1 MADTVVLPRPAEAP
15 LGTSPSLRLTPQDP
29 TGRKSIFHEEV
40 TSVNANGVGQPD
52 RHARELASQL
62 PLKEQVSL
70 LAGSDFWRTVALPHR
85 GVPSI
90 KTTDGPNGARGQWF
104 KNGTPA
110 ALFPCGISLAATWNL
125 DLMEEVGKHL
135 GDETKARG
143 ADVLLAPTVC
153 LHRSPLGGRNF
164 ESFSEDPFL
173 TGKLAAAY
181 IRGLQSKKVA
191 ATIKHFVGNEQETL
205 RMTIDS
211 IIAERPLREIY
222 LKPFEI
228 AIREASPWAL
238 MSSYNLVN
246 GVHADQFLHTMKKI
260 LRDEWK
266 YDGMVMSDWTGT
278 NSVAEAIAAGC
289 ALEMPG
295 PTKWRGERA
304 IRAVEKGE
312 LSAADVERAAG
323 DVLYLIQRTKGFNN
337 DAPEPDERAND
348 NPAIRQVI
356 RQAGAEGLT
365 LLKNERGLLPITSAK
380 KIAIIGPNAKR
391 AIAGGGGSASLN
403 PYYTTTPFDG
413 LANHFEGELI
423 YSRGCDTA
431 KWLPLASPFCTTVDG
446 KPGVTLEYFCQD
458 RFEGAPASV
467 QHKANTDLFLWDSAP
482 KAVLPAYSFKVKT
495 ILTPKTSG
503 THTFSFSSVG
513 PGRLFLDG
521 ELFIDNWDWTEEG
534 EAMFEASEDV
544 IQSIYLEEGK
554 PVQILVESTNEVRPA
569 SKITHGRPTH
579 AYGGCRIGYEE
590 ESRINLLQEAVDA
603 AKKADAAV
611 VFVGLDAE
619 WESEGYDRQT
629 MDLPKNGSQDRLVE
643 AVVAA
648 NPNTIV
654 VNQSGTP
661 VTMPWSERVPAILQ
675 AWYQGQEAGNALA
688 DVLLGRQSP
697 GGKLPTT
704 FPKKLSDNPAYHNW
718 PGENAKVV
726 YGEGIFIGYRHYER
740 CGIEPLFP
748 FGHGLSY
755 TTFCYGDAI
764 ISSRTLEA
772 GGVVKVSVPVTN
784 SGGFAAS
791 EIVQGYIRDI
801 KSKLPRPEK
810 ELQAFG
816 KVFLQPGETKTVHL
830 LFDKYSVGYYDT
842 SLEAY
847 IAEEGRFDVL
857 VGSSSADIRCSTSFE
872 VLESFTWV
880 F

>member
-1 MADTVVLPRPAEAP
+1 MADTVVLPHPAETS
-15 LGTSPSLRLTPQDP
+15 LGASPSLRLTPQDP
-29 TGRKSIFHEEV
+29 SSQHAASRKSKFHEEPSALD
-40 TSVNANGVGQPD
+40 TNDVGQPD
-52 RHARELASQL
+52 RLARDLAAQL

-173 TGKLAAAY
+173 TGKLSAAY

-211 IIAERPLREIY
+211 IIAERPLRELY

-246 GVHADQFLHTMKKI
+246 GVHADQFPHTLKKI

-304 IRAVEKGE
+304 VRAVEKGK
-312 LSAADVERAAG
+312 LSAEDVERAAG
-323 DVLYLIQRTKGFNN
+323 DILYLIQRTKGFNN
-337 DAPEPDERAND
+337 DEPEPEERAND

-380 KIAIIGPNAKR
+380 KIAVVGPNAKR

-403 PYYTTTPFDG
+403 PHYTTTPFEG
-413 LANHFEGELI
+413 LAGQFDGELI

-431 KWLPLASPFCTTVDG
+431 KWLPLASPFCTAADG
-446 KPGVTLEYFCQD
+446 KQGVTLEYYYQD
-458 RFEGAPASV
+458 RFEGSPASV

-495 ILTPKTSG
+495 TLTPKTSG
-503 THTFSFSSVG
+503 NHTFSFSSVG
-513 PGRLFLDG
+513 PGKLFLNG

-544 IQSIYLEEGK
+544 IESIYLEAGK

-603 AKKADAAV
+603 AKEADAAV

-643 AVVAA
+643 AVLAA

-661 VTMPWSERVPAILQ
+661 VTMPWAEKVPTILQ

-688 DVLLGRQSP
+688 DILLGRVSP

-755 TTFCYGDAI
+755 TTFSYGNATTTD
-764 ISSRTLEA
+764 RTLA
-772 GGVVKVSVPVTN
+772 KDGVVKVTVPVTN
-784 SGGFAAS
+784 TGSYAAA
-791 EIVQGYIRDI
+791 EIVQGYIKDV

-810 ELQAFG
+810 ELQAFD
-816 KVFLQPGETKTVHL
+816 KVFLEPGETKTVEL
-830 LFDKYSVGYYDT
+830 AFDKYAVGYYDT

-847 IAEEGRFDVL
+847 IAEEGRFEIL
-857 VGSSSADIRCSTSFE
+857 IGSSSADIS
-872 VLESFTWV
+872 L
-880 F
+880 